1 MEIREEV
8 SGAQDA
14 DEVLRLLEVNLQ
26 RRTDYAEKIKNA
38 YAAMDLEGMIKL
50 VQELTYFHR
59 IEQSL
64 RDKV

>member
-64 RDKV
+64 RDKL